1 MGKKMKLDE
10 ILCPPV
16 PLPEEVPGG
25 AEADETLAILAKAL
39 GHPVRAGIVR
49 LLARQDRCMYG
60 DLADQLPL
68 AKSTVSQHLKALTEA
83 GLVRGE
89 VEGPR
94 ACYCINPAGLQ
105 RLKTLVAR
113 L

>member
-1 MGKKMKLDE
+1 MEHL
-10 ILCPPV
+10 LCPPISA
-16 PLPEEVPGG
+16 PDGVPGG
-25 AEADETLAILAKAL
+25 IEADEALARLAKAV

-49 LLARQDRCMYG
+49 LLARQQSCQYG
-60 DLADQLPL
+60 DLTDRLPL
-68 AKSTVSQHLKALTEA
+68 AKSTVSQHLKVLREA

-94 ACYCINPAGLQ
+94 ACYCIDPIGLHL
-105 RLKTLVAR
+105 LKQLVGA